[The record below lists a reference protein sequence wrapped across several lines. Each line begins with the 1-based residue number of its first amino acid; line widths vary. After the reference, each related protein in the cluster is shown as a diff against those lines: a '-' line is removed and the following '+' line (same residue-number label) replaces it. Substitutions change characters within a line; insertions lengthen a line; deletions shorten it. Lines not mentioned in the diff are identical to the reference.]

1 MLQKVQEITCLEGPF
16 LIARMSARSAR
27 MNIVSSGADRRRHR
41 RLLCRFVASSLKKK
55 NKRVLYCRRGACRD
69 CCVFCN
75 KSLETLLLLLFVIVF
90 SLVAHLLS
98 T

>member
-1 MLQKVQEITCLEGPF
+1 MLQKVQEITGLEGPF
-16 LIARMSARSAR
+16 LIAQRSARSAR
-27 MNIVSSGADRRRHR
+27 MNIVSSGADRRR
-41 RLLCRFVASSLKKK
+41 RLLCRFAAPSLKKK

-75 KSLETLLLLLFVIVF
+75 KSLETLLLLLFVVVF
-90 SLVAHLLS
+90 SLVAHILS